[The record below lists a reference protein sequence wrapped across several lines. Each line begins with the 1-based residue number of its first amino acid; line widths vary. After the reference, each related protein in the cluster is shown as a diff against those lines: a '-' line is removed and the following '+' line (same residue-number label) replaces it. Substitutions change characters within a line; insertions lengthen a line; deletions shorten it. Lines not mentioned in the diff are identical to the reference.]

1 MSVILEISYSKKV
14 GLPAYSSHSCS
25 VTLRTELGDLSQLE
39 KTNAELY
46 ARLQASVDTQ
56 LVNAGHVP
64 NETAPTNRLAPASTP
79 ANRVMAD
86 AWKCSDK
93 QRDLILKIASE
104 HALSETTLGD
114 LAQSRFGQGVRQLNK
129 VQASAL
135 IDELIETYPNTR
147 GGRPAYAG
155 GRR

>member
-1 MSVILEISYSKKV
+1 MSVILEVSYSKKV

-25 VTLRTELGDLSQLE
+25 VTLRTELADLNQLE

-46 ARLQASVDTQ
+46 ARLQASVDAQ

-64 NETAPTNRLAPASTP
+64 AETARTNGTTTPP
-79 ANRVMAD
+79 AND
-86 AWKCSDK
+86 AWRCSDK
-93 QRDLILKIASE
+93 QRDLILKITAE
-104 HALSETTLGD
+104 HALDKAAIEE
-114 LAQSRFGQGVRQLNK
+114 LAQSRFGAGVRQLNK

-135 IDELIETYPNTR
+135 IDELIETH
-147 GGRPAYAG
+147 GRRPVG

>member
-1 MSVILEISYSKKV
+1 MSVILEVSYSKKV

-25 VTLRTELGDLSQLE
+25 VTLRTELADLNQLE

-46 ARLQASVDTQ
+46 ARLQASVDAQ

-64 NETAPTNRLAPASTP
+64 AETGRSNGTTPPPADTW
-79 ANRVMAD
+79 R
-86 AWKCSDK
+86 CSDK
-93 QRDLILKIASE
+93 QRDLILTITAE
-104 HALSETTLGD
+104 HALDKAALEE
-114 LAQSRFGQGVRQLNK
+114 LAQSRFGAGVRQLHK

-135 IDELIETYPNTR
+135 IDELIETH
-147 GGRPAYAG
+147 GRRPVG

>member
-1 MSVILEISYSKKV
+1 MSVILEVSYSKKV

-25 VTLRTELGDLSQLE
+25 VTLRTELADLNQLE

-46 ARLQASVDTQ
+46 ARLQASVDAQ

-64 NETAPTNRLAPASTP
+64 TETP
-79 ANRVMAD
+79 ARTNGNGTSPPANDSWR
-86 AWKCSDK
+86 CSDK
-93 QRDLILKIASE
+93 QRDLILKITAE
-104 HALSETTLGD
+104 HALDKAAIEE
-114 LAQSRFGQGVRQLNK
+114 LAQSRFGAGVRQLNK

-135 IDELIETYPNTR
+135 IDELIETH
-147 GGRPAYAG
+147 GRRATAG